1 LQLIS
6 SYRPFVNV
14 IDKAAALGTVR
25 KPGGY
30 PIVLNVAG
38 NGFLKN
44 KSYTYLSQHAGGNLD
59 DMHVPSEK
67 S

>member
-6 SYRPFVNV
+6 SYRPFVN
-14 IDKAAALGTVR
+14 VR